1 MPALAQVM
9 VEVLVTVLDLDLAE
23 RRRGRQMSCRNL
35 LLLQQVQESVW
46 FEEVVQECRAYHV
59 MGLGLGA
66 VNSAMERMMCG
77 RALGSSFSAM
87 FKAT

>member
-1 MPALAQVM
+1 MQQAQATVG
-9 VEVLVTVLDLDLAE
+9 VLVTLALESVE
-23 RRRGRQMSCRNL
+23 RRRGQRMSCRSL
-35 LLLQQVQESVW
+35 LLLQQVQELAW

-59 MGLGLGA
+59 TGLGLGA